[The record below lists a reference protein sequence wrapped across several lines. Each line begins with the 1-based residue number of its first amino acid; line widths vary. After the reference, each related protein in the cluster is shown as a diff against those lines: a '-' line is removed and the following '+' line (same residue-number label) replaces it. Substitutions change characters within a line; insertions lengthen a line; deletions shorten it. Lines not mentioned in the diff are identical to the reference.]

1 MNVNE
6 KSSTDRDRNRDM
18 NCDGSGCCCCLSSR
32 SSVEVV
38 ESFTLEEVTQPVSE
52 LIFKVKDNLSKEDIE
67 FVRNQGFEL
76 DDENEP
82 AIENIP
88 EEVR

>member
-1 MNVNE
+1 
-6 KSSTDRDRNRDM
+6 M

-32 SSVEVV
+32 SSVEVA